1 MCKIDLVN
9 KMKNN
14 NVTFSFKSTEARK
27 VILIGDFNN
36 WNPQKHPMKKK
47 WNEMWWNGTWEKTVM
62 LPPGQYEYKFL
73 VDGEWTI
80 DPQNIQTSQNDF
92 GALNSI
98 LNLS

>member
-36 WNPQKHPMKKK
+36 WNPQKHPMKKN

-73 VDGEWTI
+73 VDGKWTI